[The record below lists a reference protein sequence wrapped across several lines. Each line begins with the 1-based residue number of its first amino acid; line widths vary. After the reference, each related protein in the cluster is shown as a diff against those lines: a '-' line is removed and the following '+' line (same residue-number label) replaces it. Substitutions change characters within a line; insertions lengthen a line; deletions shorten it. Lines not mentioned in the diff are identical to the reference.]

1 MSVPDIVVRATLERL
16 TPNSFVLNSATNGVL
31 DTNILGGFVSE
42 DVLIDIPVYSMSIN
56 RGRSRQLDR
65 FTSGTAT
72 IVFDNRDRLLDPL
85 NTASTYADFVVP
97 RVKVK
102 VFANDIPVYSGFVT
116 DWDIEYSKTNA
127 DIATVYLAD
136 NFTLLAGQLFD
147 VNVTPVV
154 ESCGDRLQWVVD
166 EVGYLGNVDFD
177 DGSATLGAY
186 QVAAGTS
193 ALDYMLQVQ
202 QSDSGFL
209 FVSADDVLK
218 FVGRFGNLSSDQLKF
233 SDDGVSMPYQTLSVE
248 YGDDLL
254 YNRVLLSSPAGSYV
268 AEGGASVYDYGLSG
282 LYYSDLLNSSVDGLT
297 DLANRYLAR
306 FSEPK
311 VRFTG
316 LSLELAGLSDER
328 ISELLNLELVSNV
341 VVVKSF
347 VSGTPSSVTQDL
359 IVSGIAHRI
368 VPGSHIME
376 FTLEDSPFGLVLVL
390 DDTVFGILDTRTLG

>member
-31 DTNILGGFVSE
+31 NTNVLGGFVSE
-42 DVLIDIPVYSMSIN
+42 DVLIDIPVYSMSIS

-72 IVFDNRDRLLDPL
+72 IVFDNRERLLDPL
-85 NTASTYADFVVP
+85 NTASTYASFVGP
-97 RVKVK
+97 RVKVR
-102 VFANDIPVYSGFVT
+102 VFANGIPVYSGFAT
-116 DWDIEYSKTNA
+116 DWDIQYSKTDA

-147 VNVTPVV
+147 AAATPIA

-186 QVAAGTS
+186 QVPAGTS
-193 ALDYMLQVQ
+193 ALDYMIQVQ

-218 FVGRFGNLSSDQLKF
+218 FVGRYGSYGVEQLVF

-254 YNRVLLSSPAGSYV
+254 YNRVLLSSPAGTYV
-268 AEGGASVYDYGLSG
+268 AEGGASVDDYGLSG
-282 LYYSDLLNSSVDGLT
+282 LEYSDLLNSSVAGLT

-316 LSLELAGLSDER
+316 VSLEFAGLSDSQ
-328 ISELLNLELVSNV
+328 ISELLNLELTSTVSV
-341 VVVKSF
+341 IKSF
-347 VSGTPSSVTQDL
+347 AVGTPSSVTQEL
-359 IVSGIAHRI
+359 MVSGIRHRI
-368 VPGSHIME
+368 VPGSHVIE
-376 FTLEDSPFGLVLVL
+376 LILEESPFGPVLVL
-390 DDTVFGILDTRTLG
+390 GDTTFGILDTRTLG